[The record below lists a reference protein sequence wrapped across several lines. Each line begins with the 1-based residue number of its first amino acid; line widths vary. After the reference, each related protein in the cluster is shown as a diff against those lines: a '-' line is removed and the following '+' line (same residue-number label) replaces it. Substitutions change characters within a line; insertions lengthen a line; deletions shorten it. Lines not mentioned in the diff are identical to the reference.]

1 MRIPHS
7 TAIIHRSMM
16 AYPICSSE
24 QSLVRKRIRGSKK
37 VDDSPPGYFQRHSF
51 RVSCAEE
58 PSLRPMQNIRRG
70 KNRAASC
77 RNLRHEAARFFMP
90 YLEAQKSGERKT
102 PAPLGCKRSS
112 AAFRL
117 HPAGCPAARHSV
129 KGKGAAFLSEAD
141 GFPALRGYFFPVSEK
156 AAEQGRQKP
165 AFPPFV
171 HRKRGRRKG
180 RRSGRPW
187 QEGRYSSRGKE
198 LRPNLPGRKRCI
210 RHGLF
215 RILHRET
222 YRTAGRFLVSLR
234 LLHQLCKNRPMH
246 DPVSS
251 CSYRRFTSGLP
262 MHERRN
268 RSPVL
273 FPAAREASC
282 PGKRCFACRS
292 HREKSLTKHF
302 SAMVGVLFAGVSCQN
317 RFFSHSCR
325 MSRFSSPA
333 RIVSFVPGTAA
344 GQPLF
349 RNAKDGLNLFGNSGR
364 NGVKKKPP
372 AS

>member
-1 MRIPHS
+1 
-7 TAIIHRSMM
+7 MM
-16 AYPICSSE
+16 AHPICSSE
-24 QSLVRKRIRGSKK
+24 LSLVRKRMRSSTK
-37 VDDSPPGYFQRHSF
+37 VDDIPPGYFQRHSF
-51 RVSCAEE
+51 RVFCVEE

-117 HPAGCPAARHSV
+117 HPAGMPRC
-129 KGKGAAFLSEAD
+129 KAFRKREGSGILSEAD
-141 GFPALRGYFFPVSEK
+141 GSPALRGYFFPVSEK
-156 AAEQGRQKP
+156 AVERCGQKP
-165 AFPPFV
+165 VFPPFV
-171 HRKRGRRKG
+171 HRKEAGEKEG
-180 RRSGRPW
+180 AA
-187 QEGRYSSRGKE
+187 EGRDREGDILPEEKR
-198 LRPNLPGRKRCI
+198 LRPNLPGRKRRI

-222 YRTAGRFLVSLR
+222 YRTAGRSLVSLR

-246 DPVSS
+246 DPASS

-349 RNAKDGLNLFGNSGR
+349 RNAKDGLNLFGNPGR
-364 NGVKKKPP
+364 NGVKKSPP
-372 AS
+372 LLERRGAASS